1 MITFQRVGK
10 VYTNGVQALRE
21 IDLTVRRGE
30 FVAVIG
36 LSGAGKSTLLR
47 AINRLTDVSEGE
59 VIVDGETV
67 TGANGRRLR
76 RLRSRIGM
84 VFQGFNLVGVS
95 SVQRN
100 VIVGRLAH
108 LPAWRGTLGLFG
120 REDYALVREALERVG
135 LADKIHTRADQLS
148 GGQQQRVAI
157 ARALVQQPAILLA
170 DEPVASLDPVSTD
183 RVMSDLRGVGTQLG
197 LTVLTSLHSVPLA
210 RRWATRIIGMRDG
223 AIVFDGTPA
232 EATDERLGEIYGDE
246 YRALALQ
253 GETSPGIADAEIAE
267 PRHPA
272 DPAAGTRGLA

>member
-1 MITFQRVGK
+1 MITFQGVGK
-10 VYTNGVQALRE
+10 TYPNGVRGLHD
-21 IDLTVRRGE
+21 IDLTVERGE

-47 AINRLTDVSEGE
+47 TINRLADVTEGE
-59 VIVDGETV
+59 VLVEGEAVSRAT
-67 TGANGRRLR
+67 GRRLR

-108 LPAWRGTLGLFG
+108 RPSWLGTLGLFG
-120 REDYALVREALERVG
+120 REDYALVRDALDRVG
-135 LADKIHTRADQLS
+135 LAEKIHTRADQLS

-183 RVMSDLRGVGTQLG
+183 RVMSDLRRVSEQLG

-210 RRWATRIIGMRDG
+210 RRWATRIIGMRG
-223 AIVFDGTPA
+223 GEVVFDGSPQ
-232 EATDERLGEIYGDE
+232 EATDERLSEIYGEE

-253 GETSPGIADAEIAE
+253 GQSAPAAPAPEADAGPEV
-267 PRHPA
+267 
-272 DPAAGTRGLA
+272 DPAATTRGLL